1 MASAEKRDAGEL
13 IVVGAGVG
21 GLTAAV
27 TLADRGHWVIV
38 VETSKELGGG
48 AGCEPEAIAAA
59 GTRTQH
65 EAGIVDDAARLVADV
80 MAAVGEGADRAL
92 VEAAAEQGPRLIDW
106 LADRCGLG
114 MTLLGDTSQ
123 AGHAV
128 RRLHYCGEHG
138 GEDLRAALA
147 RAATRRRRVHLR
159 AGVTVTELRRDETG
173 KVIGVLLPPDRR
185 GPQLLSGR
193 VLLAGGG
200 FAGSDELVAQHCP
213 EVAGLPHLAGSPAD
227 GSSLRLGLSAG
238 AATRNLSACTV
249 APLLA
254 LPGNLQV
261 PIRMIDMGA
270 LLVNQLGVRFTD
282 ERGTDLDVARAIRAQ
297 PGGVA
302 YLLFDE
308 RIKAATSADPF
319 FAKVLLARA
328 ARQAEGPTGLA
339 RQFEIA
345 VDGLRTT
352 IEAAAFESPLQVIR
366 VTGARRRTL
375 GGLPV
380 DTRARVLD
388 AAGIAI
394 PGLYAAGD
402 AAAVIGGE
410 HPQKTP
416 EGVHALATL
425 AYGRIAALDVAAE
438 AEQGDEAERAE

>member
-38 VETSKELGGG
+38 VEASKELGGG
-48 AGCEPEAIAAA
+48 AGSEPETIAAA

-65 EAGIVDDAARLVADV
+65 ESGVQDDAGRLVADV
-80 MAAVGEGADRAL
+80 MAAVGDGADRAL

-106 LADRCGLG
+106 LIDRCGLG
-114 MTLLGDTSQ
+114 IGLLGNTGE
-123 AGHAV
+123 AGHSV
-128 RRLHYCGEHG
+128 RRLHYCGDQG

-159 AGVTVTELRRDETG
+159 TGVAAIELRRDETG
-173 KVIGVLLPPDRR
+173 KVTGVALPPDRR
-185 GPQLLSGR
+185 GPQSLSGR

-213 EVAGLPHLAGSPAD
+213 DVVGLPHLAGSPAD

-238 AATRNLSACTV
+238 AGTRSLSACTV
-249 APLLA
+249 GPLLA

-261 PIRMIDMGA
+261 SIRMIDRGA
-270 LLVNQLGVRFTD
+270 LLVNQVGVRFTN
-282 ERGTDLDVARAIRAQ
+282 ERASDLELARAIRAQ

-308 RIKAATSADPF
+308 RIKTAASVDPF
-319 FAKVLLARA
+319 FAKVVLPRA
-328 ARQAEGPTGLA
+328 ARQAESATGLA
-339 RQFEIA
+339 RQFEIQ
-345 VDGLRTT
+345 VDGLRST
-352 IEAAAFESPLQVIR
+352 IETSALESPLHVIR

-375 GGLPV
+375 GGLAV
-380 DTRARVLD
+380 DARARVLD
-388 AAGIAI
+388 AAGNAI
-394 PGLYAAGD
+394 PGLYATGE
-402 AAAVIGGE
+402 AAALIGGE
-410 HPQKTP
+410 SPDRTP
-416 EGVHALATL
+416 AGVHTLATL
-425 AYGRIAALDVAAE
+425 AYGRIAALEVAAE
-438 AEQGDEAERAE
+438 AEQGDEPEPGE

>member
-38 VETSKELGGG
+38 VEASKELGGG
-48 AGCEPEAIAAA
+48 AGSEAETIAAA
-59 GTRTQH
+59 GTRTQRD
-65 EAGIVDDAARLVADV
+65 AGVADDAARFVGDV
-80 MAAVGEGADRAL
+80 MQAVGDGAERAL
-92 VEAAAEQGPRLIDW
+92 VEAAAEQGTRLIDW
-106 LADRCGLG
+106 LVDRCGVG
-114 MTLLGDTSQ
+114 MQLLERTSE
-123 AGHAV
+123 AGHAT

-147 RAATRRRRVHLR
+147 RAATLRRRVHLR
-159 AGVTVTELRRDETG
+159 TGVTVSELRRDESGRVTG
-173 KVIGVLLPPDRR
+173 VALPPDRR
-185 GPQLLSGR
+185 GPQFLSGR

-200 FAGSDELVAQHCP
+200 FAGSDELIQQHCP
-213 EVAGLPHLAGSPAD
+213 EIASLPHLAGSPAE

-261 PIRMIDMGA
+261 SSRMIELGA

-282 ERGTDLDVARAIRAQ
+282 EQGSDLEVARAIRAQ

-308 RIKAATSADPF
+308 RIRTAASVDPF
-319 FAKVLLARA
+319 FAKVVLARA

-339 RQFEIA
+339 RQFEIE
-345 VDGLRTT
+345 VEGLRST
-352 IEAAAFESPLQVIR
+352 IEAASFESPLQVIR
-366 VTGARRRTL
+366 VTGARRHSL
-375 GGLPV
+375 GGLAI
-380 DTRARVLD
+380 DSRARVLD
-388 AAGIAI
+388 AGGNPI
-394 PGLYAAGD
+394 PGLYATGE
-402 AAAVIGGE
+402 AAALVPGE
-410 HPQKTP
+410 HPARAP
-416 EGVHALATL
+416 EGLHTLATL
-425 AYGRIAALDVAAE
+425 AYGRIAALEVAAE
-438 AEQGDEAERAE
+438 AEQDDDA